1 METPTGF
8 TVDAGV
14 AFIDPSLVPGLT
26 DAVLLSS
33 LEAAFAARRTA
44 DAAIACLAGEIAERS
59 RPELGVDGLARR
71 SGHANAAQ
79 LVMAM
84 GRVGKWDAD
93 RFCKVGAATAARF
106 SLAGERLPPQFETLA
121 VGVNS
126 GVVTV
131 EAASHIITQL
141 NAARSNA
148 DAEVMVA
155 AESALVDF
163 AGVGTADDVRRVAA
177 QWRDHLDTDGIEPRE
192 EQLVAGRCLKRFWLS
207 NGLKRYQLDADP
219 ERAAYLDAVLDAE
232 IAAAFRATRRVRI
245 TGGDSDSTTSTASTD
260 RTDAV
265 ARRDK
270 LSDYAQTCFDDV
282 ATGHDSANAS
292 AAESGSVV
300 EDTRTPAQIGAD
312 AFTDM
317 ARHVLSCEN
326 TTPTLATT
334 TVVVRMTLD
343 QLHIGHGAAQIGTDE
358 HPISAGTARRLAA
371 DANIIPAVLGGKSEI
386 LDWGRARR
394 LYSKAQKA
402 AIIERDGGCI
412 CGCGNPGVY
421 LEVHHIRWW
430 NRDQGRTD
438 LNQGVLT
445 CTRAHTMIHTH
456 GWDIRFIDN
465 HPHLIPPTTIDPT
478 QTPRRGAR
486 PPTPLRR

>member
-1 METPTGF
+1 METEIGTAVHSG
-8 TVDAGV
+8 G
-14 AFIDPSLVPGLT
+14 AFVDPSLVPGLT

-44 DAAIACLAGEIAERS
+44 DAAIARLAGEIAERS

-71 SGHANAAQ
+71 SGHANAVQ
-79 LVMAM
+79 LVMAT
-84 GRVGKWDAD
+84 GRVGRWDAG
-93 RFCKVGAATAARF
+93 RFCKVGTATAARF
-106 SLAGERLPPQFETLA
+106 SLAGEKLPPQFETLA
-121 VGVNS
+121 FGVNN

-148 DAEVMVA
+148 DADAMMA
-155 AESALVDF
+155 AETALVDF

-192 EQLVAGRCLKRFWLS
+192 EQLVSARCLKRFWLS

-232 IAAAFRATRRVRI
+232 IAAAFRATRRPQI
-245 TGGDSDSTTSTASTD
+245 LGHDSD
-260 RTDAV
+260 RTDHA
-265 ARRDK
+265 DC
-270 LSDYAQTCFDDV
+270 STDV
-282 ATGHDSANAS
+282 ANGRAGDATTSADTGS
-292 AAESGSVV
+292 AAAGTSRSASTIDDNTSGSVV

-317 ARHVLSCEN
+317 ARHVLGCEN
-326 TTPTLATT
+326 TTPALAAT

-343 QLHIGHGAAQIGTDE
+343 QLHTGLGAAQVGTDE
-358 HPISAGTARRLAA
+358 HPVSVGTARRLAA

-394 LYSKAQKA
+394 LYSRAQKA
-402 AIIERDGGCI
+402 AIVERDGGCI

-430 NRDQGRTD
+430 NRDHGSTD

-465 HPHLIPPTTIDPT
+465 HPHLIPPPTIDPQ

>member
-1 METPTGF
+1 METGSGTAVLSG
-8 TVDAGV
+8 G
-14 AFIDPSLVPGLT
+14 AFVDPSLVPGLT
-26 DAVLLSS
+26 DAALLSS

-44 DAAIACLAGEIAERS
+44 DAAIARVAGEIVERS

-84 GRVGKWDAD
+84 GRVGKWDSD

-106 SLAGERLPPQFETLA
+106 SLAGEKLPPQFATLA
-121 VGVNS
+121 VGVDT
-126 GVVTV
+126 GVVAV
-131 EAASHIITQL
+131 EAASHIITHL

-148 DAEVMVA
+148 DAEAMVA
-155 AESALVDF
+155 AETALVDF
-163 AGVGTADDVRRVAA
+163 ASVGTADDVRRVAA
-177 QWRDHLDTDGIEPRE
+177 QWRDHLDTDGVEPRE
-192 EQLVAGRCLKRFWLS
+192 EQLVAGRCLRRFWLS

-232 IAAAFRATRRVRI
+232 IAAAFRITRRPQIVGQVSDFTDHTECSTDDADVRV
-245 TGGDSDSTTSTASTD
+245 D
-260 RTDAV
+260 RTDTGGAI
-265 ARRDK
+265 ADPSRSHDG
-270 LSDYAQTCFDDV
+270 SAQP
-282 ATGHDSANAS
+282 
-292 AAESGSVV
+292 SGSVI

-312 AFTDM
+312 VLTDM
-317 ARHVLSCEN
+317 ARHVLGCEN
-326 TTPTLATT
+326 TTPALAST

-343 QLHIGHGAAQIGTDE
+343 QLHTGHGAAQIGTDE

-371 DANIIPAVLGGKSEI
+371 DANIIPTVLGGKSEI

-394 LYSKAQKA
+394 LYSHAQKA

-430 NRDQGRTD
+430 NRDHGRTD

-456 GWDIRFIDN
+456 GWDIRFIDD
-465 HPHLIPPTTIDPT
+465 HPHLIPPPTIDPT

>member
-8 TVDAGV
+8 TLDRGV

-44 DAAIACLAGEIAERS
+44 DAAIARFAGEIAERS
-59 RPELGVDGLARR
+59 RTELGVDGLARR
-71 SGHANAAQ
+71 SGHANASQ
-79 LVMAM
+79 LVMAV
-84 GRVGKWDAD
+84 GRVGKGDAD
-93 RFCKVGAATAARF
+93 RFCKVGTATASRF
-106 SLAGERLPPQFETLA
+106 SLAGERLPPQFGALA
-121 VGVNS
+121 VGVDT
-126 GVVTV
+126 GVVAV

-148 DAEVMVA
+148 DADAMVA
-155 AESALVDF
+155 AETALVGF

-192 EQLVAGRCLKRFWLS
+192 EQLVTARCLKRFWLS

-219 ERAAYLDAVLDAE
+219 ERAAYLDAVVDAE
-232 IAAAFRATRRVRI
+232 IAAAFRATRRPQILGRDTDGSSADAETCADDRAV
-245 TGGDSDSTTSTASTD
+245 SDGST
-260 RTDAV
+260 R
-265 ARRDK
+265 
-270 LSDYAQTCFDDV
+270 
-282 ATGHDSANAS
+282 G
-292 AAESGSVV
+292 SGSVI

-326 TTPTLATT
+326 TTPALATT

-343 QLHIGHGAAQIGTDE
+343 QLHTGHGAAQIGTEE

-386 LDWGRARR
+386 LDWGRSRR
-394 LYSKAQKA
+394 LYSRAQKA

-430 NRDQGRTD
+430 NRDHGSTD

-465 HPHLIPPTTIDPT
+465 HPHLIPPPTIDPT

>member
-1 METPTGF
+1 MEAETGF
-8 TVDAGV
+8 TAEAGV
-14 AFIDPSLVPGLT
+14 ACIDPSLVPGLT

-33 LEAAFAARRTA
+33 LEAAFERRRA
-44 DAAIACLAGEIAERS
+44 DDAAISRLAGEVAERS

-106 SLAGERLPPQFETLA
+106 SLAGEKLPPQFETLA
-121 VGVNS
+121 VGVNN

-148 DAEVMVA
+148 DTEAMVA
-155 AESALVDF
+155 AETALVDF

-192 EQLVAGRCLKRFWLS
+192 KQLVAARCLRRFWLS

-219 ERAAYLDAVLDAE
+219 ERAAYLDAVVDAE
-232 IAAAFRATRRVRI
+232 IAAAFRTNRRTRF
-245 TGGDSDSTTSTASTD
+245 TGSQAESSDCSTDVANGHAGDATTSADTGSAAAGTSRSASTI
-260 RTDAV
+260 
-265 ARRDK
+265 
-270 LSDYAQTCFDDV
+270 DDN
-282 ATGHDSANAS
+282 T
-292 AAESGSVV
+292 SGSVV

-312 AFTDM
+312 VLTDM
-317 ARHVLSCEN
+317 ARHVLGCEN
-326 TTPTLATT
+326 TTPALATT

-343 QLHIGHGAAQIGTDE
+343 QLHTGRGAAQIGTDE
-358 HPISAGTARRLAA
+358 HPVSARAARRLAA
-371 DANIIPAVLGGKSEI
+371 DANIIPTVLGGKSEI
-386 LDWGRARR
+386 LDWGRSRR

-430 NRDQGRTD
+430 NRDHGSTD

-456 GWDIRFIDN
+456 GWDIRFIKN
-465 HPHLIPPTTIDPT
+465 HPHLIPPTTIDPQ
-478 QTPRRGAR
+478 QTPRRGGR